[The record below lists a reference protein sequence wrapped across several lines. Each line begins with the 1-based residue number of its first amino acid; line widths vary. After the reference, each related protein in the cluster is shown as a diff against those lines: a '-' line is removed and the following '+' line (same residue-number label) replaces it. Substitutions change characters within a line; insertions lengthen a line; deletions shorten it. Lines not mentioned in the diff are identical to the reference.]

1 MPTKVAAT
9 IMTSFSPASLGDTA
23 AAQCCSIVD
32 TPPEPAFDDLARRA
46 AEALGAPMAAISF
59 FDGSREWF
67 KACHGIA
74 LQEWPRHLSFFREQQ
89 PFSRV
94 LRVAD
99 ASEDTRFGRHPLV
112 AGAPRL
118 RFYAGAAIMAGDG
131 SVCGVLSV
139 FDVKPRELT
148 ARDSAALCN
157 LADLVQA
164 RLAARRDQS
173 AEAGNARSPSGD
185 TRSELHA
192 VPQSD
197 AQARADELALLN
209 RRLEDEIA
217 TRKAAQEQL
226 WRAKEFADAAI
237 ESLPGAFYMFSTNGR
252 MLRWNGNFES
262 VSGYAREEILAMHPL
277 DFIAEKDRAAV
288 ANAIQRVFA
297 DSAEVK
303 LEAEMRSRSGSV
315 APYVFTGKPL
325 QLGGETVLIGV
336 GHDISKRKR
345 AEAQM
350 LQAKE
355 RLDLALSGSGLALW
369 DWDLAINR
377 VYFNEGWAQLIGAP
391 PREAI
396 FRGDEVV
403 SWNHPDDREIFST
416 AFENAVNGGTAD
428 FIAEYRI
435 LNEAADWIWVFS
447 RGKVTQRD
455 ASGRALR
462 MTGTSSNITK
472 RRLAEERAE
481 FLATRDPL
489 TGLPNR
495 MLLNDRLEQGIA
507 SAARNR
513 TRLAFM
519 FIDLDRFKTINDSL
533 GHHVGDELL
542 KQVAAR
548 LSSCVRATDTVAR
561 LGGDEFAVILEDV
574 RNDDGAHHVAANMIA
589 SLASAIFVGSVQ
601 LNTSCSIGIGLFPG
615 DGRDSATL
623 MKNADAAM
631 YSAKEKG
638 RNNFQFFSADM
649 NTRVIER
656 HSIETYLRQALQRH
670 ELLLHYQPRI
680 AFANGTVV
688 GVEALIRW
696 QHPRRG
702 LIAPDK
708 FISVAEETGLIVPI
722 GEWVLEAACRQ
733 VREWQKRGM
742 PELKLSVNVSV
753 GQARDGERLLRAID
767 NALNQSGLN
776 ARFLELELT
785 ESLLMQNI
793 EEKVELLN
801 RLGERGTSLS
811 IDDFGTGYS
820 SLYYLKKLPVDS
832 VKIDGSF
839 VRDIVEDPNDE
850 VIVRAIVA
858 MSHSMRLR
866 VIAEAVETDEQYTAL
881 KALGCDEYQGFHFS
895 AALPAEE
902 FAAKYLGA

>member
-1 MPTKVAAT
+1 MLPIAAA
-9 IMTSFSPASLGDTA
+9 MTSFAPASFADTA
-23 AAQCCSIVD
+23 AAQWASIVD

-74 LQEWPRHLSFFREQQ
+74 LREWPRHLSLFREQQ
-89 PFSRV
+89 PFARV
-94 LRVAD
+94 FRVTDANAD
-99 ASEDTRFGRHPLV
+99 AVLGRHPLV
-112 AGAPRL
+112 AGAPHL

-139 FDVKPRELT
+139 FDSKPRELN
-148 ARDSAALCN
+148 ARDNAALCN

-164 RLAARRDQS
+164 RLAARRGQS
-173 AEAGNARSPSGD
+173 PGAGNARPASAG
-185 TRSELHA
+185 HA
-192 VPQSD
+192 VG
-197 AQARADELALLN
+197 ETALLA
-209 RRLEDEIA
+209 RRLEDEITA
-217 TRKAAQEQL
+217 RKAAEEQL
-226 WRAKEFADAAI
+226 WREKEFAGAAI
-237 ESLPGAFYMFSTNGR
+237 ESLPGAFYMFSGNGR
-252 MLRWNGNFES
+252 MLRWNGNFEAF
-262 VSGYAREEILAMHPL
+262 SGYARAEILAMHPL

-288 ANAIQRVFA
+288 ASAIQRVFA
-297 DSAEVK
+297 DGAEVT
-303 LEAEMRSRSGSV
+303 LEADLRAKSGAV

-325 QLGGETVLIGV
+325 QLGGETVLIGI

-350 LQAKE
+350 SQAKE

-369 DWDLAINR
+369 DWDLAINMA
-377 VYFNEGWAQLIGAP
+377 YFNEGWAQLTGAP

-396 FRGDEVV
+396 FRGEEVV
-403 SWNHPDDREIFST
+403 SWNHPDDREIFSA
-416 AFENAVNGGTAD
+416 AFDDAVKGGTTD
-428 FIAEYRI
+428 FNAEYRI
-435 LNEAADWIWVFS
+435 LNEAGEWIWIFS

-472 RRLAEERAE
+472 RKLAEERAE

-574 RNDDGAHHVAANMIA
+574 RSDDGAHHVAANMIA
-589 SLASAIFVGSVQ
+589 SLASAIFVGSLQ
-601 LNTSCSIGIGLFPG
+601 LNTSCSIGIGLFPA

-649 NTRVIER
+649 NTRAIER
-656 HSIETYLRQALQRH
+656 HSIESYLRQALSRE

-708 FISVAEETGLIVPI
+708 FISVAEESGLIVPI
-722 GEWVLEAACRQ
+722 GEWALESACRQ
-733 VREWQKRGM
+733 VREWQQRGM
-742 PELKLSVNVSV
+742 PELKLAVNVSV

-767 NALNQSGLN
+767 NALTQSGLN

-785 ESLLMQNI
+785 ESLLMNNI

-801 RLGERGTSLS
+801 RLGARGTSLS

-820 SLYYLKKLPVDS
+820 SLYYLKRLPVDS

-839 VRDIVEDPNDE
+839 VRDIVDDPNDE

-866 VIAEAVETDEQYTAL
+866 VVAEAVETDEQYTAL

-902 FAAKYLGA
+902 FETKYLGS

>member
-1 MPTKVAAT
+1 M
-9 IMTSFSPASLGDTA
+9 
-23 AAQCCSIVD
+23 AQCCSIVD

-74 LQEWPRHLSFFREQQ
+74 LHEWPRHLSFFREQQ

-94 LRVAD
+94 LCVAD
-99 ASEDTRFGRHPLV
+99 ANEDTRFGRHPLV
-112 AGAPRL
+112 AGAPHL
-118 RFYAGAAIMAGDG
+118 RFYAGAAIMAGDR
-131 SVCGVLSV
+131 SICGVLAV
-139 FDVKPRELT
+139 FDVRPRELN
-148 ARDSAALCN
+148 ARDNAALCN

-164 RLAARRDQS
+164 RLAARRNQR
-173 AEAGNARSPSGD
+173 AEAGNASFSLAD
-185 TRSELHA
+185 TPGELHTVA
-192 VPQSD
+192 QGD
-197 AQARADELALLN
+197 AQTRVDELAQERALLN
-209 RRLEDEIA
+209 HRLEDEIA
-217 TRKAAQEQL
+217 ARKVAEEHWWQE
-226 WRAKEFADAAI
+226 KEFADAAI
-237 ESLPGAFYMFSTNGR
+237 ESLPGAFYMLSAKGR
-252 MLRWNGNFES
+252 MLRWNGNFEA
-262 VSGYAREEILAMHPL
+262 VSGYARKEILAMHPL
-277 DFIAEKDRAAV
+277 DFIAENDRAAV
-288 ANAIQRVFA
+288 ANAIKRVFA
-297 DSAEVK
+297 DGAEVK
-303 LEAEMRSRSGSV
+303 LEAGMRPKSGSV

-325 QLGGETVLIGV
+325 HLGGETVLIGV
-336 GHDISKRKR
+336 GHDISQRKR

-369 DWDLAINR
+369 DWDLAINMA
-377 VYFNEGWAQLIGAP
+377 YFNEGWAQLIGAP

-396 FRGDEVV
+396 FRGEEVI
-403 SWNHPDDREIFST
+403 SWNHPDDREIFSA
-416 AFENAVNGGTAD
+416 AFDSVVKGGTAD

-435 LNEAADWIWVFS
+435 LNEAGDWIWVS
-447 RGKVTQRD
+447 SCGKVTQRD
-455 ASGRALR
+455 AGGRALR

-472 RRLAEERAE
+472 RKLAEERAE
-481 FLATRDPL
+481 FLASRDPL

-574 RNDDGAHHVAANMIA
+574 RSDEGAHHVAANMIA
-589 SLASAIFVGSVQ
+589 SLGSAIFVGSLQ
-601 LNTSCSIGIGLFPG
+601 LNTSCSIGIGLFPA

-656 HSIETYLRQALQRH
+656 LSIENYLRLALRRE

-680 AFANGTVV
+680 AFANGAVV

-702 LIAPDK
+702 LITPDK
-708 FISVAEETGLIVPI
+708 FIPVAEESGLIVPI

-733 VREWQKRGM
+733 VREWQKSGM

-767 NALNQSGLN
+767 NALTQSGLN

-801 RLGERGTSLS
+801 RLGARGTSLS

-839 VRDIVEDPNDE
+839 VRDIVDDPNDE

-866 VIAEAVETDEQYTAL
+866 VVAEAVETDEQYTAL

-902 FAAKYLGA
+902 FQAKYLGA

>member
-1 MPTKVAAT
+1 
-9 IMTSFSPASLGDTA
+9 MTSFAPASLGDTA

-74 LQEWPRHLSFFREQQ
+74 LHEWPRHLSFFREQQ

-94 LRVAD
+94 LCVAD
-99 ASEDTRFGRHPLV
+99 ANEDTRFARHPLV
-112 AGAPRL
+112 AGAPHL
-118 RFYAGAAIMAGDG
+118 RFYAGAAIMAGDR

-139 FDVKPRELT
+139 FDVKPRELN
-148 ARDSAALCN
+148 ARDNAALCN

-164 RLAARRDQS
+164 RLAARRDQR
-173 AEAGNARSPSGD
+173 AEAGNAGSSTAD
-185 TRSELHA
+185 TRGELHV

-197 AQARADELALLN
+197 AQTRVDELAQERALLN
-209 RRLEDEIA
+209 HRLEGEIA
-217 TRKAAQEQL
+217 ARKAAEEQL
-226 WRAKEFADAAI
+226 WREKEFAGAAI
-237 ESLPGAFYMFSTNGR
+237 ESLPGAFYMFSANGR
-252 MLRWNGNFES
+252 MLRWNGNFEA
-262 VSGYAREEILAMHPL
+262 VSGYVREEILAMHPL
-277 DFIAEKDRAAV
+277 DFIVEKDRAAV

-297 DSAEVK
+297 DGAEVT
-303 LEAEMRSRSGSV
+303 LEAGMRSRSGSV
-315 APYVFTGKPL
+315 APYVFSGKPL

-336 GHDISKRKR
+336 GHDITERKR

-369 DWDLAINR
+369 DWDLAINMA
-377 VYFNEGWAQLIGAP
+377 YFNEGWAQLIGAP

-396 FRGDEVV
+396 FRGEEVV

-416 AFENAVNGGTAD
+416 AFDNAVKGGTTD

-435 LNEAADWIWVFS
+435 LNEAGDWIWIFS

-472 RRLAEERAE
+472 RKLAEERAE

-561 LGGDEFAVILEDV
+561 LGGDEFAVILEDL
-574 RNDDGAHHVAANMIA
+574 RSDGGAHHVAANMIA
-589 SLASAIFVGSVQ
+589 SLASTVFVGSLQ
-601 LNTSCSIGIGLFPG
+601 LNTSCSIGIGLFPA
-615 DGRDSATL
+615 DGSDSATL

-656 HSIETYLRQALQRH
+656 LSIENYLRLALRRE

-702 LIAPDK
+702 LISPDK
-708 FISVAEETGLIVPI
+708 FISVAEESGLIVPI

-733 VREWQKRGM
+733 VREWQKSGM

-767 NALNQSGLN
+767 NALTQSGLN

-793 EEKVELLN
+793 EEKIELLN

-902 FAAKYLGA
+902 FQAKYLGG

>member
-1 MPTKVAAT
+1 
-9 IMTSFSPASLGDTA
+9 MTSFSPTSLGDTTA
-23 AAQCCSIVD
+23 VQWAGIVD

-46 AEALGAPMAAISF
+46 AGALGVPMAAISF

-67 KACHGIA
+67 KACHGIT
-74 LQEWPRHLSFFREQQ
+74 LHEWPRHLSFFREQQ

-94 LRVAD
+94 HCVAD
-99 ASEDTRFGRHPLV
+99 ANEDTRYERHPLV
-112 AGAPRL
+112 AGAPHL
-118 RFYAGAAIMAGDG
+118 RFYAGAAIVAGDR

-139 FDVKPRELT
+139 FDVKPRELS
-148 ARDSAALCN
+148 ARDNAALCN

-164 RLAARRDQS
+164 RLAARHGQR
-173 AEAGNARSPSGD
+173 AEAGNAGSAAADASSALP
-185 TRSELHA
+185 A

-197 AQARADELALLN
+197 TQRRAAELALLN
-209 RRLEDEIA
+209 HRLEDA
-217 TRKAAQEQL
+217 VTARKAAEEQL
-226 WRAKEFADAAI
+226 RQEKEFADAAI
-237 ESLPGAFYMFSTNGR
+237 ESLPGTFYMFSANGR
-252 MLRWNGNFES
+252 MLRWNGNFEA
-262 VSGYAREEILAMHPL
+262 VSGYVHEEILAMHPL
-277 DFIAEKDRAAV
+277 DFIVEKDRGAIT
-288 ANAIQRVFA
+288 NAIQRVFA
-297 DSAEVK
+297 DGAEVM
-303 LEAEMRSRSGSV
+303 LEAEMRPKSGSV

-325 QLGGETVLIGV
+325 HLGGETVLIGV
-336 GHDISKRKR
+336 GHDISERKR

-369 DWDLAINR
+369 DWDLATNMA
-377 VYFNEGWAQLIGAP
+377 YFNEGWTQLIGAP

-396 FRGDEVV
+396 FRGEEVV

-416 AFENAVNGGTAD
+416 AFDSVVKGGTAD

-435 LNEAADWIWVFS
+435 LNEAGDWIWIFS

-462 MTGTSSNITK
+462 MTGTSSNITQRK
-472 RRLAEERAE
+472 LAEERAE

-574 RNDDGAHHVAANMIA
+574 RSDDGAHHVAANMIA
-589 SLASAIFVGSVQ
+589 SLASTIFVGSLQ
-601 LNTSCSIGIGLFPG
+601 LNTSCSIGIGLFPA
-615 DGRDSATL
+615 DGRDGATL

-656 HSIETYLRQALQRH
+656 LSIENYLRQALSRQ

-680 AFANGTVV
+680 AFVNGTVV

-702 LIAPDK
+702 LILPDK
-708 FISVAEETGLIVPI
+708 FISVAEESSLIVPI
-722 GEWVLEAACRQ
+722 GEWVLETACRQ
-733 VREWQKRGM
+733 VHEWQKSGM
-742 PELKLSVNVSV
+742 TELKLSVNVSV
-753 GQARDGERLLRAID
+753 GQARDGERLLHAID
-767 NALNQSGLN
+767 NALTQSGLN

-801 RLGERGTSLS
+801 RLGERGISLS

-839 VRDIVEDPNDE
+839 VRDIVQDPNDE
-850 VIVRAIVA
+850 VIIRAIVA

-866 VIAEAVETDEQYTAL
+866 VVAESVETDEQYTAL